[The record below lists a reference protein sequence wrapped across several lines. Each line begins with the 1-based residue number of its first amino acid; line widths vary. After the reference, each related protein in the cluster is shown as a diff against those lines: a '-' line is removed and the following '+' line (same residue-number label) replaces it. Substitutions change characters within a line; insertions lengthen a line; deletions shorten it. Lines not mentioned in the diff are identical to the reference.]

1 MRWRWV
7 VLGVALLALVGIPLL
22 LASRLLNSEE
32 GLRFA
37 LAQLQRIPSVRID
50 VFGANGTLAGPINIA
65 RLRIE
70 HEAVIIE
77 ARDVLLDARVRS
89 LLAGN
94 VHLEVAQA
102 SDVEVVLKSR
112 EERPPEP
119 LHFLPAFLEIVA
131 PQVRLDRVALRL
143 QNGDRYQVAAIRS
156 ALAMTRWRIDLTD
169 LVIEDPA
176 GRVDGALTLRAT
188 QPLGLR
194 GSLNGRWVLPDER
207 TWRFAAAVRGNL
219 DRLGTTVTLAAPVNA
234 SFVGNT
240 LALTEEPRA
249 VGTLRLTDF
258 DGSPWVETGRLPA
271 VSGSIVVDATRDS
284 FGLDGTLTSAVLGQE
299 PLRLQGSG
307 RWSQRTLEL
316 ASLRAW
322 LPRSS
327 ADLTT
332 SGSITFAE
340 GAPVLALAGD
350 WSLLRWPIAG
360 DTVVAS
366 PAGIYRLDGAMP
378 YAFDVQAQARV
389 PGLPE
394 ADFTAT
400 GTVDREQLVLGR
412 LEGKA
417 FDGRIAGSG
426 RVSWLGDQ
434 PWSARLDAKQL
445 DVTSIRPDLPGRVS
459 LVATIDGR
467 GFTPTAPWNAKLDS
481 LSGSVGGRALTGRG
495 EVSHRGG
502 EYTLKS
508 LRLANGTSH
517 VMLDGRWGPRVDL
530 RWSADLRSLSLV
542 HPTLA
547 GELVASGTLRG
558 TPQRPDLVAEARGRR
573 VQVAGVTIES
583 FTSDVDADLSDARES
598 HVDLRALSVSIG
610 GMQLE
615 EARLQAHGL
624 ARDHVAKLEVRAL
637 APEAERAPA
646 FRGYLAMAGGYDAE
660 SATWRGRLEQTSLK
674 FPDATASLLQPA
686 AFEFGRDGASADP
699 VCLVTGEARLCVEGE
714 WRTQPESWRVIYS
727 AQDWP
732 LKRLLRSLLGWR
744 EFDGRLQASG
754 WAEQQPGRDW
764 VGGTTAYIDDPVLDV
779 RRNQFRTER
788 IELGSGR
795 LDVYAEPDRLRA
807 TVDVALTE
815 GTRLAGEAAAR
826 REPGAGIAQ
835 LPISGVLRADA
846 ADLDGLPVLVP
857 EIDRSGGRLEASV
870 TVGGTVGS
878 PRFNGEF
885 HVRDGRLDLYRTNLS
900 LTGLTLDGR
909 FEGDELVFA
918 GSGKAAR
925 GELTLDGRFEW
936 PGDVMTGTMRLK
948 GEQLMLAD
956 TPDFRIVASPDL
968 VLTADADG
976 YDVSGQVLIPL
987 ARIRPRDL
995 STTVSTSPD
1004 ERIVGVNVEEE
1015 DEGPSTL
1022 DRVRSRVRVEL
1033 GDDVRVDSFGLKATL
1048 AGAVTVITRPGD
1060 VVRGEGS
1067 IRVVEGEYKAFGQF
1081 VKIVRGVL
1089 SYKMTPLDDPT
1100 LDLVGQREIK
1110 AENIVVSLNVRGTL
1124 SNPFITLSSE
1134 PAMPE
1139 AEALS
1144 YLLTGRSI
1152 NTLQSG
1158 EAASLDRAAQ
1168 SLAIGGGGLL
1178 LGGLG
1183 TRVGLDEVSVE
1194 QTGDEDA
1201 SVVLGKYLS
1210 PKLFV
1215 SYGIS
1220 IAEAINTIKLRYTL
1234 NERWSLKAEAGLEQS
1249 ADVEFKIER

>member
-7 VLGVALLALVGIPLL
+7 VLGVVLLALVGVPLL
-22 LASRLLNSEE
+22 LASRLLDSEE

-37 LAQLQRIPSVRID
+37 LAQLQRIPSLRID
-50 VFGANGTLAGPINIA
+50 VMGASGTLTGPITIS
-65 RLRIE
+65 RLRVE
-70 HEAVIIE
+70 HEAVIVE
-77 ARDVLLDARVRS
+77 ARNVHLDARVRS

-94 VHLEVAQA
+94 VHLEVASA
-102 SDVEVVLKSR
+102 SDVEVVLRPR
-112 EERPPEP
+112 EQRPPEAP
-119 LHFLPAFLEIVA
+119 HFLPAFLEIVA
-131 PQVRLDRVALRL
+131 PDVRLERVALRL
-143 QNGDRYQVAAIRS
+143 QNGERYQVASVRS
-156 ALAMTRWRIDLTD
+156 ALAMTRWRIDLTN
-169 LVIEDPA
+169 LVVEDPA

-219 DRLGTTVTLAAPVNA
+219 DRLGTTVALAAPVNA
-234 SFVGNT
+234 SFIGNT
-240 LALTEEPRA
+240 LTLTDEPRA

-258 DGSPWVETGRLPA
+258 DGSPWIEAGRLPA
-271 VSGSIVVDATRDS
+271 ASGSIVVDATRES

-322 LPRSS
+322 LPRSG

-332 SGSITFAE
+332 AGSITFAE

-350 WSLLRWPIAG
+350 WSLLRWPIVG
-360 DTVVAS
+360 DTVVVS
-366 PAGIYRLDGAMP
+366 PSGIYRLEGAMP

-389 PGLPE
+389 PGVPE
-394 ADFTAT
+394 ADFNAT
-400 GTVDREQLVLGR
+400 GTVDRDQLVLSR
-412 LEGKA
+412 LDGKA

-426 RVSWLGDQ
+426 RVSWRGDR
-434 PWSARLDAKQL
+434 PWSARVDAKSL
-445 DVTSIRPDLPGRVS
+445 DITSVRPDLPGRVS
-459 LVATIDGR
+459 LVATIEGR
-467 GFTPTAPWNAKLDS
+467 GFTPAAPWTARLDS
-481 LSGSVGGRALTGRG
+481 LSGSVRGRALTGRG
-495 EVSHRGG
+495 EVSHRDG
-502 EYTLKS
+502 EYTLKG
-508 LRLANGTSH
+508 LRLANGASH

-530 RWSADLRSLSLV
+530 RWDADLRNLSLV
-542 HPTLA
+542 HPALA
-547 GELVASGTLRG
+547 GELVSSGTMRG
-558 TPQRPDLVAEARGRR
+558 TPQRPEVVAEARGRR
-573 VQVAGVTIES
+573 VHIAGATIES
-583 FTSDVDADLSDARES
+583 FTADVDADLTDARES
-598 HVDLRALSVSIG
+598 RLDLTALSVTIG
-610 GMQLE
+610 RLQLE

-624 ARDHVAKLEVRAL
+624 ARDHVAELEFRAL
-637 APEAERAPA
+637 APEEDRVPS
-646 FRGYLAMAGGYDAE
+646 FRGHLAAAGGYDAA
-660 SATWRGRLEQTSLK
+660 SATWRGRLEKASLK
-674 FPDATASLLQPA
+674 FPDDTASLLQPA
-686 AFEFGRDGASADP
+686 AFEFGPGGASADP
-699 VCLVTGEARLCVEGE
+699 VCLASGEARLCVEGE
-714 WRTQPESWRVIYS
+714 WQAQPESWRVIYS

-764 VGGTTAYIDDPVLDV
+764 VGGTTAYLDDPVLDV

-788 IELGSGR
+788 IRLGSAR

-815 GTRLAGEAAAR
+815 GTRVAGEASAR
-826 REPGAGIAQ
+826 REPGAGFAD
-835 LPISGVLRADA
+835 LPVSGVLRTDA
-846 ADLDGLPVLVP
+846 ATLDGLPVLVP
-857 EIDRSGGRLEASV
+857 EIDRSGGRLDASV
-870 TVGGTVGS
+870 TVGGTLGS

-885 HVRDGRLDLYRTNLS
+885 HVRDGRLDLYRTNLALS
-900 LTGLTLDGR
+900 ELTLDGR

-918 GSGKAAR
+918 GRGKAAR

-936 PGDVMTGTMRLK
+936 PGDVMTGTLRLK
-948 GEQLMLAD
+948 GEQLLLAD

-968 VLTADADG
+968 LLTAGPDG
-976 YDVSGQVLIPL
+976 YDVSGRVLIPL

-995 STTVSTSPD
+995 STTVTTSPD
-1004 ERIVGVNVEEE
+1004 ERIVGGEVELD
-1015 DEGPSTL
+1015 DEAPSTL

-1033 GDDVRVDSFGLKATL
+1033 GDDVRVDSLGLKATL

-1060 VVRGEGS
+1060 VARGDGS

-1089 SYKMTPLDDPT
+1089 SYDMTPLDDPT

-1110 AENIVVSLNVRGTL
+1110 AEDIVVSLNVRGTL
-1124 SNPFITLSSE
+1124 SNPFVTLSSE
-1134 PAMPE
+1134 PPMPQ

-1183 TRVGLDEVSVE
+1183 TRIGLDEVAVE

-1249 ADVEFKIER
+1249 ADVEYKIER